1 MLPAL
6 IQLITSDDELSQ
18 LVRDTGM
25 ACSALAREALPAI
38 AQPGAVQPEV
48 LIADLRGH
56 EGMPPSIAALRRNHP
71 GTGVLLVV
79 SKLDPAQMLAAMRAG
94 VNECI
99 AEPVS
104 LADLTGGHQA
114 AGGKSGAGHPRR
126 DVRLH
131 RREGGRRRHD
141 CRGEHRDRAGPRES
155 GLDTPHRP
163 ERVPGAMRRSSWA
176 PSHAF
181 PSRTR
186 SRTFAGSTPR
196 S

>member
-6 IQLITSDDELSQ
+6 IQLITSDDQLSQ

-25 ACSALAREALPAI
+25 ACSALAREALSAI
-38 AQPGAVQPEV
+38 AQPGAAQPDV
-48 LIADLRGH
+48 LIADLRGQ
-56 EGMPPSIAALRRNHP
+56 EEMPPSIAALRRNHP

-104 LADLTGGHQA
+104 LADLKAAIRRLVGSLAPVIHGETFAFIGAKGGVGATTVAVNIATALALANPDSTLLIDLNVSWGDA
-114 AGGKSGAGHPRR
+114 AVFLGAEPRFSVK
-126 DVRLH
+126 DAL
-131 RREGGRRRHD
+131 EN
-141 CRGEHRDRAGPRES
+141 C
-155 GLDTPHRP
+155 
-163 ERVPGAMRRSSWA
+163 
-176 PSHAF
+176 
-181 PSRTR
+181 
-186 SRTFAGSTPR
+186 AGSTPR